1 MTPAVYTDLDTLLS
15 DAPRD
20 LGATGWAEITP
31 GEIAGFEAATSGAVS
46 PYFALSLTNRFLP
59 DLIQVTGA
67 ASGVNYGA
75 DSIRFGDP
83 LFAGERVRCTASL
96 VQASEVSG
104 GVQTTVEVRVEVEGR
119 QEPACVV
126 ESLSRW
132 LR

>member
-1 MTPAVYTDLDTLLS
+1 MTPAVYDDLDDLLA
-15 DAPRD
+15 DVPRD
-20 LGATGWAEITP
+20 LGSTGWAEITP
-31 GEIAGFEAATSGAVS
+31 GEVAGFEASTSGPVS

-67 ASGVNYGA
+67 SSGVNYGA

-83 LFAGERVRCTASL
+83 LSCGERVRCSAAL
-96 VQASEVSG
+96 VRASEVKG

-119 QEPACVV
+119 EEPACVV